1 MPYLDSPFRI
11 ISENFSTYFWQHH
24 DFINLLRHAYCV
36 QFAVRSHMPS
46 LFSAD
51 QIQTFAFLYELKSDR
66 GFGVSIWCLL
76 KNFST
81 YFWQHHDFINLLRHA
96 YCVQFAV
103 RSHMPSLFS
112 ADQIQT
118 FAFLYELKSD
128 RDFGVSIWCLLTY
141 MLCDNS
147 SFLRTQFTSIKS

>member
-36 QFAVRSHMPS
+36 QFAVRSHMP
-46 LFSAD
+46 
-51 QIQTFAFLYELKSDR
+51 
-66 GFGVSIWCLL
+66 
-76 KNFST
+76 
-81 YFWQHHDFINLLRHA
+81 
-96 YCVQFAV
+96 
-103 RSHMPSLFS
+103 PSLFS

-128 RDFGVSIWCLLTY
+128 GGLGVSITCARL
-141 MLCDNS
+141 NV
-147 SFLRTQFTSIKS
+147 FQQI

>member
-66 GFGVSIWCLL
+66 GFEVSIWSLL
-76 KNFST
+76 ILRKHDATILDFSELDIKVQKCSLSNCQELNFAQMS
-81 YFWQHHDFINLLRHA
+81 FQRS
-96 YCVQFAV
+96 FAWNN
-103 RSHMPSLFS
+103 
-112 ADQIQT
+112 QILEIYRT
-118 FAFLYELKSD
+118 IWSLKSC
-128 RDFGVSIWCLLTY
+128 W
-141 MLCDNS
+141 
-147 SFLRTQFTSIKS
+147 QF